1 MIIADYDLCVC
12 SRFFVPQRKPTLQ
25 FTGSQGNSEKLQSPP
40 YNCSARCYQVRAL
53 CVCSSWPGFLQLAKY
68 ENKLFLLTRTDKK
81 IARISLQ
88 TLLIRTK
95 NWRNETVFQTSNFD
109 QNQARVVLTT
119 IWGLWILSATFF
131 RSVSSEC
138 EALDQRVR
146 RVTQKIYNA
155 TPTSPGPVDTGS

>member
-1 MIIADYDLCVC
+1 MICVFAADSLFLKENPLYNLLVVRETLKNFNLHHIIA
-12 SRFFVPQRKPTLQ
+12 
-25 FTGSQGNSEKLQSPP
+25 
-40 YNCSARCYQVRAL
+40 VRAAIKCAL

-155 TPTSPGPVDTGS
+155 TPTSPGLVDTGL

>member
-1 MIIADYDLCVC
+1 MICVFAADSL
-12 SRFFVPQRKPTLQ
+12 FLKETPL
-25 FTGSQGNSEKLQSPP
+25 
-40 YNCSARCYQVRAL
+40 YNLLVVRETMKNFNLHHIITVRAAIKCAL

-95 NWRNETVFQTSNFD
+95 NWRNETVFETSNFD

-155 TPTSPGPVDTGS
+155 TPTSQGPVDTGL